1 MQFKVVL
8 QSHLPSENKISQFHQ
23 HILLLFLLRCF
34 SGVQLP
40 GV

>member
-8 QSHLPSENKISQFHQ
+8 QSHLPSENKNSQFHQ
-23 HILLLFLLRCF
+23 RVLLLFLLHF

>member
-23 HILLLFLLRCF
+23 HILLLFLLRF